1 MDLRDKLVVSPDK
14 RITLADWDP
23 GETLGL
29 DKEAAAEKTEQN
41 IARRDELQYLMY
53 AEHRRALL
61 VVLQGMDGA
70 GKDGTIRHVMRG
82 LNPQGCRV
90 TSFKAPSTEEADHD
104 FLWRVHRAVPPSGE
118 VAIFNRSHYEDVL
131 AARVR
136 KLVPKNVW
144 TRRYDH
150 INGFE
155 QLLTDSS
162 VVVVKFFLHISK
174 DEQRRRFEE
183 RLRDP
188 TKQWKLSPSDFED
201 RKHWDDYVAAYEDAL
216 TRCSTSDA
224 DGRRVADH
232 SFAFFWARSVS
243 ASFSAAP
250 STRSARSAIRPS
262 SERSSGCDFSLS
274 RLAMAC
280 SRSTTAASRTS
291 IASSRRLSKLPG
303 AKLMDPTMA
312 STPSASSI
320 LPCSFSPLSLRI
332 RIPTSSRIR
341 RPPTPSTSWSFFNAC
356 GGRAITWTLTPRRAA
371 RTSRSRIT
379 ESWYRSF

>member
-1 MDLRDKLVVSPDK
+1 MDLRDKLVVRPDK

-41 IARRDELQYLMY
+41 IARLDELQYLMY
-53 AEHRRALL
+53 AERRRALL

-104 FLWRVHRAVPPSGE
+104 FLWRVHRAVPPSGK

-201 RKHWDDYVAAYEDAL
+201 RKHWDDYVAAYEDVL

-224 DGRRVADH
+224 PWLIVPADKKWFRN
-232 SFAFFWARSVS
+232 FAVS
-243 ASFSAAP
+243 RILVETLEALDMRFPKPTVDVSRITP
-250 STRSARSAIRPS
+250 SLS
-262 SERSSGCDFSLS
+262 SER
-274 RLAMAC
+274 
-280 SRSTTAASRTS
+280 
-291 IASSRRLSKLPG
+291 
-303 AKLMDPTMA
+303 
-312 STPSASSI
+312 
-320 LPCSFSPLSLRI
+320 
-332 RIPTSSRIR
+332 
-341 RPPTPSTSWSFFNAC
+341 
-356 GGRAITWTLTPRRAA
+356 GR
-371 RTSRSRIT
+371 
-379 ESWYRSF
+379 

>member
-1 MDLRDKLVVSPDK
+1 MDLRDKLLLRPDT
-14 RITLADWDP
+14 RITLADRDP
-23 GETLGL
+23 GETMGL
-29 DKEAAAEKTEQN
+29 DKEAAAEKTEKN
-41 IARRDELQYLMY
+41 IARLDELQYLMY

-90 TSFKAPSTEEADHD
+90 TSFKAPSAEEAEHD
-104 FLWRVHRAVPPSGE
+104 FLWRVHRDVPPSGE

-136 KLVPKNVW
+136 KLVPKTVW

-150 INGFE
+150 INRFE
-155 QLLTDSS
+155 QLLTDSDI
-162 VVVVKFFLHISK
+162 VIAKFFLHISK

-224 DGRRVADH
+224 PWFIVPADKKWFRN
-232 SFAFFWARSVS
+232 FAV
-243 ASFSAAP
+243 
-250 STRSARSAIRPS
+250 
-262 SERSSGCDFSLS
+262 
-274 RLAMAC
+274 
-280 SRSTTAASRTS
+280 
-291 IASSRRLSKLPG
+291 
-303 AKLMDPTMA
+303 
-312 STPSASSI
+312 
-320 LPCSFSPLSLRI
+320 
-332 RIPTSSRIR
+332 SRILVETLEALDMR
-341 RPPTPSTSWSFFNAC
+341 FPKPTVDV
-356 GGRAITWTLTPRRAA
+356 
-371 RTSRSRIT
+371 SRIT
-379 ESWYRSF
+379 PSLSSGRGR

>member
-1 MDLRDKLVVSPDK
+1 MDLRDKLVVRPDK

-41 IARRDELQYLMY
+41 IARLDELQYLMY
-53 AEHRRALL
+53 AERRRALL

-90 TSFKAPSTEEADHD
+90 TSFKPPSTEEADHD

-201 RKHWDDYVAAYEDAL
+201 RKHWDDYVAAYEDVL

-224 DGRRVADH
+224 PWLIVPADKKWFRN
-232 SFAFFWARSVS
+232 FAVS
-243 ASFSAAP
+243 RILVETLEALDMRFPKPTVDVSRITP
-250 STRSARSAIRPS
+250 SLS
-262 SERSSGCDFSLS
+262 SER
-274 RLAMAC
+274 
-280 SRSTTAASRTS
+280 
-291 IASSRRLSKLPG
+291 
-303 AKLMDPTMA
+303 
-312 STPSASSI
+312 
-320 LPCSFSPLSLRI
+320 
-332 RIPTSSRIR
+332 
-341 RPPTPSTSWSFFNAC
+341 
-356 GGRAITWTLTPRRAA
+356 GR
-371 RTSRSRIT
+371 
-379 ESWYRSF
+379 

>member
-1 MDLRDKLVVSPDK
+1 MDLRDKLVVRPDK

-41 IARRDELQYLMY
+41 IARLDELQYLMY

-201 RKHWDDYVAAYEDAL
+201 RKHWDDYVAAYEDVL

-224 DGRRVADH
+224 PWLIVPADKKWFRN
-232 SFAFFWARSVS
+232 FAV
-243 ASFSAAP
+243 
-250 STRSARSAIRPS
+250 
-262 SERSSGCDFSLS
+262 
-274 RLAMAC
+274 
-280 SRSTTAASRTS
+280 
-291 IASSRRLSKLPG
+291 
-303 AKLMDPTMA
+303 
-312 STPSASSI
+312 
-320 LPCSFSPLSLRI
+320 
-332 RIPTSSRIR
+332 SRILVEALEALDMR
-341 RPPTPSTSWSFFNAC
+341 FPKPTVDV
-356 GGRAITWTLTPRRAA
+356 
-371 RTSRSRIT
+371 SRIT
-379 ESWYRSF
+379 PSLSSGRGR

>member
-1 MDLRDKLVVSPDK
+1 MELRDKLVVRPDK

-23 GETLGL
+23 GDTLGL

-41 IARRDELQYLMY
+41 IARLDELQYLMY

-90 TSFKAPSTEEADHD
+90 TSFKAPSTEEAAHD

-150 INGFE
+150 INRFE

-216 TRCSTSDA
+216 TRCGTSDA
-224 DGRRVADH
+224 PWLIVPADKKWFRN
-232 SFAFFWARSVS
+232 FAV
-243 ASFSAAP
+243 
-250 STRSARSAIRPS
+250 
-262 SERSSGCDFSLS
+262 
-274 RLAMAC
+274 
-280 SRSTTAASRTS
+280 
-291 IASSRRLSKLPG
+291 
-303 AKLMDPTMA
+303 
-312 STPSASSI
+312 
-320 LPCSFSPLSLRI
+320 
-332 RIPTSSRIR
+332 SRILVETLEALDMR
-341 RPPTPSTSWSFFNAC
+341 FPKPTVDV
-356 GGRAITWTLTPRRAA
+356 
-371 RTSRSRIT
+371 SRIT
-379 ESWYRSF
+379 PSLSSGRGR

>member
-1 MDLRDKLVVSPDK
+1 MDLRDKLVVRPDK

-41 IARRDELQYLMY
+41 IARLDELQYLMY

-90 TSFKAPSTEEADHD
+90 TSFKPPSTEEADHD

-201 RKHWDDYVAAYEDAL
+201 RKHWDDYVAAYEDVL

-224 DGRRVADH
+224 PWLIVPADKKWFRN
-232 SFAFFWARSVS
+232 FAVS
-243 ASFSAAP
+243 RILVETLEALDMRFPKPTVDVSRITP
-250 STRSARSAIRPS
+250 SLS
-262 SERSSGCDFSLS
+262 SER
-274 RLAMAC
+274 
-280 SRSTTAASRTS
+280 
-291 IASSRRLSKLPG
+291 
-303 AKLMDPTMA
+303 
-312 STPSASSI
+312 
-320 LPCSFSPLSLRI
+320 
-332 RIPTSSRIR
+332 
-341 RPPTPSTSWSFFNAC
+341 
-356 GGRAITWTLTPRRAA
+356 GR
-371 RTSRSRIT
+371 
-379 ESWYRSF
+379 